1 MASPRPVSKL
11 IPRLVLLYFLFLAFY
26 VMGAL
31 FVSVPEA
38 AVSGMAGS
46 ETAVSEPGLVAPTSG
61 LLLIALVNL
70 MIIIPLI
77 QTSRWGGWKL
87 ALILALSYYGAA
99 TFVVQLE
106 SWYFL
111 SLATSTVD
119 AQTLPGLFLM
129 GIPPAFFF
137 IPLAVWLLGKNAST
151 VDTTPKPVMPPSPV
165 ALGSLS
171 PLSLLIYFCIGSP
184 DILSPGRIRCY
195 APIMDSPGP
204 LYPSLNIPLIRY
216 VIRVCLSCRSCAPC
230 YTYCVWHR

>member
-151 VDTTPKPVMPPSPV
+151 VDTTPKPVMPLRQWLWKLITVV
-165 ALGSLS
+165 AAY
-171 PLSLLIYFCIGSP
+171 LLLYGSP

-195 APIMDSPGP
+195 APIMDSPGR